1 MTKQD
6 DDARVRRAE
15 ALSQEVEGALNQMLE
30 KTIRESAGP
39 NALLWLATVGGAF
52 VLNLL
57 LIVLVAG
64 R

>member
-1 MTKQD
+1 VTKQD
-6 DDARVRRAE
+6 DDTRVRRAE
-15 ALSQEVEGALNQMLE
+15 ELSQDVEGALNLMLE

-39 NALLWLATVGGAF
+39 NALLWLGTVGGAF

-57 LIVLVAG
+57 LIVLIAG